1 MVFRYSSICPAPA
14 LAPAGTP
21 PDIVLKVNSALK
33 QSLADPEVTRRL
45 AVIDGEVK
53 VSSPQ
58 AFSELITLADIS
70 TLAVATAAS
79 LIRHSESPA

>member
-1 MVFRYSSICPAPA
+1 LVFRYSNICPAPA

-21 PDIVLKVNSALK
+21 PDIVLKVNRALK

-58 AFSELITLADIS
+58 AFSELIKTEIARWRAILKPDAKN
-70 TLAVATAAS
+70 TAK
-79 LIRHSESPA
+79 R